1 MTLMPLSM
9 KDLTSVINASL
20 LVCGF
25 PLLKNNVI
33 GKILH
38 LLKMFFSQ

>member
-1 MTLMPLSM
+1 MPLSM

-25 PLLKNNVI
+25 PLLENNVI

-38 LLKMFFSQ
+38 LFKNVFQSII